1 MWWKILGY
9 FRLLLKLFFLFIY
22 HYIILNKKD
31 PKAIYSSQ
39 PDFTFCFHNTVLLW
53 MPCAVL
59 WLVAPL
65 WIYMLTRQ
73 SEGKIRISWIL
84 ISKSIVTI
92 LLISIETI
100 RIIRAYNRNEHL
112 LVYFLTPYILIMT
125 YILVLFLIHFE
136 RLRNLK
142 SSTLVFIFFGLL
154 TLDSIVTLRSKIIH
168 YLNHKSHDTFELYL
182 FIAFFVLICM
192 NTILTLFSEQDVT
205 NYDQVINKDDT
216 SSRLKKMP
224 ENNVSLMSK
233 LWFWWINDLI
243 KTGFKRDLVRDDL
256 WEIDDSET
264 SIVITKRLE
273 NAWNQKANDYINKI
287 REHPELDKPVKIK
300 KTKENNKKLKKENYK
315 NGNKSEEEIKLN
327 VTDL

>member
-1 MWWKILGY
+1 
-9 FRLLLKLFFLFIY
+9 
-22 HYIILNKKD
+22 
-31 PKAIYSSQ
+31 
-39 PDFTFCFHNTVLLW
+39 

-100 RIIRAYNRNEHL
+100 HIIRAYNRNEHL

-136 RLRNLK
+136 RIRNLK

-168 YLNHKSHDTFELYL
+168 YFNHKSHDVFGLYL
-182 FIAFFVLICM
+182 FIAFFVLICL
-192 NTILTLFSEQDVT
+192 NTILTLFSEQDVA
-205 NYDQVINKDDT
+205 NYEQVINKDDT
-216 SSRLKKMP
+216 SSSSSSRLKKMP

-243 KTGFKRDLVRDDL
+243 KTGFKRDLIRDDL

-273 NAWNQKANDYINKI
+273 NAWNEKANDYINKI
-287 REHPELDKPVKIK
+287 REHPELEKPVKIK
-300 KTKENNKKLKKENYK
+300 PPKENKKLKKENYK

-327 VTDL
+327 VNSF